1 MSGTETDTSIR
12 TGTDTGVQ
20 ICAAFPFDVVD
31 AGGHAEGG
39 PGRHVV
45 ARVPLEEGAMVLAAD
60 AFVVGVFDSQR
71 KRVCCGCAEVV
82 PRRLA
87 VWCLQCG
94 TPHYCSKLCRVRD
107 LRTHSVVCPVVG
119 RLRSCKGGQDAKST
133 MVMLASGTPFAC
145 KF

>member
-1 MSGTETDTSIR
+1 METDTSTCTD
-12 TGTDTGVQ
+12 TGTGVQ
-20 ICAAFPFDVVD
+20 IRAAFPFDVVD

-45 ARVPLEEGAMVLAAD
+45 ARVPLDEGAVVLAAD

-87 VWCLQCG
+87 CEYISSSFARFLSYFYSATLPDRSFSSGGRTAIRHRPPSGCG
-94 TPHYCSKLCRVRD
+94 IPK
-107 LRTHSVVCPVVG
+107 
-119 RLRSCKGGQDAKST
+119 K
-133 MVMLASGTPFAC
+133 
-145 KF
+145 